1 MQDGLCNKTSLREF
15 RPSAYLRQKKID
27 ASMFCLISKT
37 TRKTEQSEGEDYQS
51 FDKTEGMIHS
61 YKELVILANA

>member
-1 MQDGLCNKTSLREF
+1 
-15 RPSAYLRQKKID
+15 
-27 ASMFCLISKT
+27 MFCLISKT